1 MKENITYEL
10 AHIGINLDQ
19 ETAKSTAELLAK
31 LFQLD
36 IREGKKSYFAG
47 RMFECM
53 RIPFRG
59 QHGHIGIWV
68 SDLQAAICN
77 MESCGVTFCLD
88 ETTEY
93 DENGNIANI
102 YLNDTYG
109 GFAIHLMQ
117 K

>member
-1 MKENITYEL
+1 MQEKVNYEL
-10 AHIGINLDQ
+10 AHIGINLEQ

-31 LFQLD
+31 LFQLN

-47 RMFECM
+47 SMFECI

-59 QHGHIGIWV
+59 QHGHIGIWA
-68 SDLQAAICN
+68 SDLQAAIRD
-77 MESCGVTFCLD
+77 MESSGVSFCID

-93 DENGNIANI
+93 DEEGNISNI
-102 YLNDTYG
+102 YLRDMFG